1 MKTFQTLL
9 LREWLQH
16 GRRWWLIALVPLA
29 FGLLG
34 LSLGHVQ
41 VGGDASPVATLLIT
55 ATVYTALLSG
65 VGWLVAYIQSGG
77 LARRDWQDRSIEF
90 WRSLPVSDTAA
101 VGATV
106 LMNLVLLP
114 LLLMVLAIPSGLLAA
129 AVLVGR
135 GLGWSVLASLPWTDV
150 AGPLLAGALRMTLGS
165 LLASFWIAPV
175 ALLSMAAAAWLKR
188 WGVPMLWVVWGVGG
202 CHPGQGLWP
211 APAAAD
217 GADLWP
223 AAGQR
228 AAALA
233 RPVGGAG
240 GSPGWPAA
248 EPGAAVRPAGAGRA
262 AALARAG
269 QRLGP
274 AGAGALC
281 PGLCAAGLAP
291 STGLN
296 RRVRPGPRRKWRP

>member
-202 CHPGQGLWP
+202 AILAKGYGLPQLLQTAQTFGLRLGSALLPLRDQP
-211 APAAAD
+211 AV
-217 GADLWP
+217 L
-223 AAGQR
+223 
-228 AAALA
+228 AAALDGPQPNLA
-233 RPVGGAG
+233 PL
-240 GSPGWPAA
+240 PGLLAQDALLRLQELASGWALL
-248 EPGAAVRPAGAGRA
+248 
-262 AALARAG
+262 ALALSALGFALLVWRR
-269 QRLGP
+269 QRG
-274 AGAGALC
+274 
-281 PGLCAAGLAP
+281 
-291 STGLN
+291 
-296 RRVRPGPRRKWRP
+296 

>member
-150 AGPLLAGALRMTLGS
+150 AGTLLAGTLRMVLGS

-202 CHPGQGLWP
+202 TILAKGYGLPQLLQTAQTFGLRLGSALLPLRDQP
-211 APAAAD
+211 AV
-217 GADLWP
+217 LS
-223 AAGQR
+223 
-228 AAALA
+228 AALDG
-233 RPVGGAG
+233 PQPDLTPL
-240 GSPGWPAA
+240 PGLLGQDALLRLQELASGWALL
-248 EPGAAVRPAGAGRA
+248 
-262 AALARAG
+262 ALALSALGFALLVWRR
-269 QRLGP
+269 QRG
-274 AGAGALC
+274 
-281 PGLCAAGLAP
+281 
-291 STGLN
+291 
-296 RRVRPGPRRKWRP
+296 

>member
-90 WRSLPVSDTAA
+90 WRSLPVSDAAA

-135 GLGWSVLASLPWTDV
+135 GLGWSVLAGLPWTDAV
-150 AGPLLAGALRMTLGS
+150 GPLLAGALRMVLGS

-202 CHPGQGLWP
+202 TILAKGYGLP
-211 APAAAD
+211 QLLQTAQTFGLRLGSALLPLRDQPAA
-217 GADLWP
+217 L
-223 AAGQR
+223 
-228 AAALA
+228 AAALDG
-233 RPVGGAG
+233 PQPDVT
-240 GSPGWPAA
+240 SLPGLLAQDALLRLQELASGWALL
-248 EPGAAVRPAGAGRA
+248 
-262 AALARAG
+262 ALALSVLGFALLVWRR
-269 QRLGP
+269 QRG
-274 AGAGALC
+274 
-281 PGLCAAGLAP
+281 
-291 STGLN
+291 
-296 RRVRPGPRRKWRP
+296 